1 MAAKRLERLARQY
14 LWWTAIALLAVF
26 VLVVARAA
34 WIAEDRMDKAYT
46 LRIDAEKERDQLI
59 QRKGDLGQSL
69 ERLKTPR
76 GVEAEV
82 RSRFQLVK
90 PGEEEFI
97 IIDDALATNT
107 PKETSAASIWG
118 WLSAL
123 FH

>member
-59 QRKGDLGQSL
+59 QRKDDLGQSL

-97 IIDDALATNT
+97 IIDDEVATNT
-107 PKETSAASIWG
+107 PKKTSAASIWG
-118 WLSAL
+118 WLSTL